1 MEDVS
6 NKTVVMLLVATVII
20 SVGGMLYTMN
30 SVNRALLGNG
40 IAGLPGITGLALVP
54 NGTAQLT
61 VATTSSIRFTSATV
75 DFGSGNVNTT
85 GGYTNCSLLTVL
97 VEGQYMR
104 GCESFTTVGQG
115 FTIENDGNTNLTVT
129 LVSNYSASSFIGSSG
144 AAFAWNVSLNESN
157 SCYNVT
163 GSVDTAIYPN
173 TTADCG
179 SGDISATK
187 CGAIFE
193 SVSTTAKV
201 ICPRLRYE
209 DSNDALNID
218 LNVTVPIDSPSG
230 QKVARITVTGTR
242 APLS

>member
-30 SVNRALLGNG
+30 SVNKALVGGGLS
-40 IAGLPGITGLALVP
+40 GLPIVTGFALVP

-61 VATTSSIRFTSATV
+61 VATTSSIRFTSGTV
-75 DFGSGNVNTT
+75 DFGTGNVNTT

-201 ICPRLRYE
+201 ICPRLRY
-209 DSNDALNID
+209 DDTSDALNID
-218 LNVTVPIDSPSG
+218 VNITVPFDAPTG
-230 QKVARITVTGTR
+230 AKAAKLTVTGTR